1 MQRVASWSVCC
12 RLTLLL
18 PLRRRVVLKSATNG
32 GVDYG
37 VMHALEEAY
46 PVVADY
52 DLVVHLHPDVLI
64 YDCEALEARPRPW
77 VFLALRRVSMSVLR
91 RAKNVPNCRIVRRGG
106 RARLRGMAESSERG
120 DAA

>member
-1 MQRVASWSVCC
+1 
-12 RLTLLL
+12 
-18 PLRRRVVLKSATNG
+18 VLKSATNAGKGYG
-32 GVDYG
+32 G
-37 VMHALEEAY
+37 MQALEEAY

-77 VFLALRRVSMSVLR
+77 VFLALRRVSLSVLR
-91 RAKNVPNCRIVRRGG
+91 RAKNAPNCRIVKLCG
-106 RARLRGMAESSERG
+106 RARLRGMAESAERG